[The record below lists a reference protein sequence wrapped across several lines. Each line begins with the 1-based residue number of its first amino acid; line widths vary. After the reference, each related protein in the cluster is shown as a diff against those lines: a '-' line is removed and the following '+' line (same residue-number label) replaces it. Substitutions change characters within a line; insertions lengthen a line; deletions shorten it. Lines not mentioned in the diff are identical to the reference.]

1 MFDCLLLM
9 AGSGKRTSLN
19 YNKINYKINN
29 KELYK
34 YSLEVFLECKECH
47 KVILVV
53 KAEEYKQYEH
63 LKNDRI
69 DIVIGGKER
78 FDSVYN
84 GALAANQDIV
94 LIHDAARCNIKLE
107 EIIKVYQ
114 QAQVHKA
121 VCLAVKAK
129 DCIKMVQ
136 NSQAIETLDRSVLWQ
151 VQTPQAV
158 NRQMLIQG
166 LEKNRDTFYLD
177 DVEVLEKNFN
187 TRAFVVEGRYD
198 NIKVTTDEDFKY
210 MEFLL
215 NKQPKIKIGH
225 SKDTHK
231 LVENRKLVLGG
242 VTIPFHLGLLGHS
255 DADVVYHAVCESIIG
270 ALGIG
275 DIGTLF
281 PDNDIKYKDI
291 ASSYFLEEVYKV
303 LNDNGYIINNIDV
316 TVYLEKPILKDY
328 KSLMAQNIASLL
340 HTDVCNVNVKATRGE
355 GLGYIGRMEGISA
368 EAICTIIQK

>member
-19 YNKINYKINN
+19 FNKVNYKINN

-34 YSLEVFLECKECH
+34 YPLDMFLKCSECH

-53 KAEEYKQYEH
+53 KEEEYEKYLY

-84 GALAANQDIV
+84 GALASTQDII

-107 EIIKVYQ
+107 EILKVYQ
-114 QAQVHKA
+114 QALTYKA

-129 DCIKMVQ
+129 DCIKSVQ
-136 NSQAIETLDRSVLWQ
+136 NNQVIKTLDRSVLWQ

-158 NRQMLIQG
+158 NRQMLIEG
-166 LEKNRDTFYLD
+166 LEKNRNAFYID

-187 TRAFVVEGRYD
+187 IKAFVVEGRYD
-198 NIKVTTDEDFKY
+198 NIKVTTDEDIHY

-215 NKQPKIKIGH
+215 NKDKVIRIGH
-225 SKDTHK
+225 SKDTHR

-242 VTIPFHLGLLGHS
+242 ITIPFHLGLLGHS

-270 ALGIG
+270 ALGLG

-281 PDNDIKYKDI
+281 PDNDMKYKDI
-291 ASSYFLEEVYKV
+291 ASSYFMEEVYKI
-303 LNDNGYIINNIDV
+303 LDRSGYIINNLDI
-316 TVYLEKPILKDY
+316 TIYLEKPILKDY
-328 KSLMAQNIASLL
+328 KALMEQNIASLL
-340 HTDVCNVNVKATRGE
+340 HTDVNKVNVKATRGE